1 MVVVFAERNSELG
14 LPSFIQNV
22 NPKNGDSS
30 PLALRPGG
38 GVFSLFWL
46 VTVSLYDDP
55 AALYCQAAAGY
66 GQTLPRTPQEP
77 RNYLGS
83 LQHAMPNSRPRSG
96 RVPTRVWPTPAGP

>member
-14 LPSFIQNV
+14 IPSFSQNV
-22 NPKNGDSS
+22 NPKISDSS

-38 GVFSLFWL
+38 GGFSPFWL

-66 GQTLPRTPQEP
+66 GYCLHRTPQEP

-83 LQHAMPNSRPRSG
+83 LQHARPNSKPRSG